1 MGGGFVMK
9 DSVWINGRIVPRQEA
24 YLDIE
29 DRGYQFADGVYEVV
43 RIYDNKPFTLD
54 EHLQRLERSAGG
66 IKLQIPLARK
76 ELAAEMKNF
85 ITGTRLRDAYLYLQ
99 LTRGVAPRNH
109 KFPAQSQPNLLFYTV
124 PLPAAPV
131 AGEGE
136 GIKLHP
142 VADERWKR
150 CWIKCIGLTA
160 NVLAKNEAL
169 DAGCDEAVFV
179 DGDIVNE
186 CSTSNLFAVINNTL
200 VTHPIGSKVLP
211 GISRLVV
218 FDCAQELGIPIEERP
233 LTEEEARSADEL
245 FITSTTREIAWVS
258 SWGQSQIAQG
268 CCGPITLKLHRAF
281 RDRVQLETA
290 PARAPARTATRANRP
305 AQDRSAA

>member
-1 MGGGFVMK
+1 MK
-9 DSVWINGRIVPRQEA
+9 DSVWINGRIVPRHEA
-24 YLDIE
+24 HFDIE

-43 RIYDNKPFTLD
+43 RIYNNNPFTLD
-54 EHLQRLERSAGG
+54 EHLHRLERSAAG
-66 IKLQIPLARK
+66 IKLELPLARRQ
-76 ELAAEMKNF
+76 LATEIKTF
-85 ITGTRLRDAYLYLQ
+85 ITATCLRDAYLYLQ

-109 KFPAQSQPNLLFYTV
+109 KFPERPQPNLLFYSV
-124 PLPAAPV
+124 PLPPPPV

-136 GIKLHP
+136 DIKLHP
-142 VADERWKR
+142 VPDERWKR

-179 DGDIVNE
+179 DGETVSE
-186 CSTSNLFAVINNTL
+186 CSTSNLFAVINNKL

-218 FDCAQELGIPIEERP
+218 FDCAHELGIPIDERP
-233 LTEEEARSADEL
+233 LTEQEARTADEL

-258 SWGQSQIAQG
+258 RWGPTQIGGG
-268 CCGPITLKLHRAF
+268 CCGPTTLKLHRAF
-281 RDRVQLETA
+281 RDRVQAETA
-290 PARAPARTATRANRP
+290 REQPATRANHPDR
-305 AQDRSAA
+305 DRSAA